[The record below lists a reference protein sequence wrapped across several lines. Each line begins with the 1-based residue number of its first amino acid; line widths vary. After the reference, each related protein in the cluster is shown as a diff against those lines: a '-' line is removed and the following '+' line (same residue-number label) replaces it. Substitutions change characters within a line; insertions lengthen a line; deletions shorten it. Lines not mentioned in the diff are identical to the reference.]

1 MKIHSVAAEVFHA
14 GRQADR
20 RTDRNEEDFFFN
32 SANASKNEYGCMLKI
47 KLRLRLLLKVHY
59 MKIFLTNQR
68 KFDILA
74 KSSDDEVLL
83 TQIAVAIF

>member
-1 MKIHSVAAEVFHA
+1 
-14 GRQADR
+14 
-20 RTDRNEEDFFFN
+20 
-32 SANASKNEYGCMLKI
+32 MLKI